1 MFEKLLPKNIDN
13 RYRGLPV
20 AKWLFAAMTVLT
32 IGRFVCCAVREASQM
47 VKNIAFVDCTQ
58 SRLDDLFGLRSTLS
72 SSVLDRWLQ
81 GDAVLSQEEIRILQ
95 VFGPVLTL
103 ARFTE
108 PYRFNLFALR
118 RIKAT
123 VPSVEGDIELSG
135 EPDGMIATG
144 YLEPKIPMFAFS
156 EYKRQLQSDGDPV
169 GQTLAAML
177 VGQALDEREK
187 PLYGCYIVGYDWHFM
202 VLEGRKYTIS
212 HDFSAITDSI
222 FDIFRI
228 LKVLRQIIMELTP
241 EPV

>member
-1 MFEKLLPKNIDN
+1 
-13 RYRGLPV
+13 
-20 AKWLFAAMTVLT
+20 
-32 IGRFVCCAVREASQM
+32 M
-47 VKNIAFVDCTQ
+47 VKSIALEDCTQ

-72 SSVLDRWLQ
+72 SPALDVWLQ
-81 GDAVLSQEEIRILQ
+81 GEAALSQEEIRILQ
-95 VFGPVLTL
+95 VFQEMLILNRNAWNEQDLAMNFIGPVLTL

-123 VPSVEGDIELSG
+123 VPSIEGDIELSG

-177 VGQALDEREK
+177 VGQALDDREK

-222 FDIFRI
+222 LDIFRI
-228 LKVLRQIIMELTP
+228 LKVLRQILMELTP